1 MGGFLRLL
9 TGLALLPMCWGVS
22 RAFFD
27 AIVLSAGATG
37 LANPETLSLLG
48 GIAAF
53 AFVWMAISHPVKM
66 YVLGHELT
74 HAMWGL
80 LFGARPSDVRVSA
93 TGGSVKLTKSNML
106 ITLAPYFFPF
116 YTFIVIVVA
125 LVTYAFLRPLPYLPL
140 WMFLIGFTWSFH
152 VLFTLETLGQRQPD
166 VKLYGRI
173 FSWTF
178 IFIVNLGI
186 VLLWLAT
193 MTPLTFA
200 QLGGTL
206 VNRVLSAYTG
216 IGLFVWSGV
225 RWLHAQLTASILPSS
240 FFVHNSSF

>member
-1 MGGFLRLL
+1 MGNFFRFLI
-9 TGLALLPMCWGVS
+9 GLALLPLCWGFS
-22 RAFFD
+22 RSLLD
-27 AIVLSAGATG
+27 AIVFSAGASG
-37 LANPETLSLLG
+37 IASAETLSLLAG
-48 GIAAF
+48 VAAF
-53 AFVWMAISHPVKM
+53 ALAWMALSHPVKT

-74 HAMWGL
+74 HALWGL

-93 TGGSVKLTKSNML
+93 SGGSVRLTKSNLL

-116 YTFIVIVVA
+116 YTFIVIVIA

-178 IFIVNLGI
+178 IFIANVAI
-186 VLLWLAT
+186 VLVWLAT

-200 QLGGTL
+200 DLGGIL
-206 VNRVLSAYTG
+206 YHRSVDAYVG
-216 IGLFVWSGV
+216 FYGFVVW
-225 RWLHAQLTASILPSS
+225 TISS
-240 FFVHNSSF
+240 LRSLM

>member
-1 MGGFLRLL
+1 MANFLRFLI
-9 TGLALLPMCWGVS
+9 GLAFLPLCWGVS
-22 RAFFD
+22 RAFLD
-27 AIVLSAGATG
+27 AILISTGTTGWLSVEAV
-37 LANPETLSLLG
+37 SLLG

-53 AFVWMAISHPVKM
+53 AMSWFALSHPVRM

-74 HAMWGL
+74 HALWGL

-93 TGGSVKLTKSNML
+93 SGGSVRLTKSNML

-116 YTFIVIVVA
+116 YTFLVIIVA
-125 LVTYAFLRPLPYLPL
+125 LVTYAFFRPLPYLPL
-140 WMFLIGFTWSFH
+140 WLFLIGFTWSFH

-178 IFIVNLGI
+178 IFIVNVAI
-186 VLLWLAT
+186 VLVWLAT

-200 QLGGTL
+200 ELGQIL
-206 VNRVLSAYTG
+206 LNRIVSAYVLL
-216 IGLFVWSGV
+216 GLYSWRAVTWLWSLKG
-225 RWLHAQLTASILPSS
+225 R
-240 FFVHNSSF
+240 

>member
-1 MGGFLRLL
+1 MANFLRLL
-9 TGLALLPMCWGVS
+9 LGLALLPACWGVS

-27 AIVLSAGATG
+27 AIVVSAGSSG
-37 LANPETLSLLG
+37 WMSPEALSLLA

-53 AFVWMAISHPVKM
+53 AMAWFALSHPVRM

-74 HAMWGL
+74 HALWGL

-93 TGGSVKLTKSNML
+93 SGGSVKLTKSNML

-125 LVTYAFLRPLPYLPL
+125 LVTYAFFRPLPYLPL
-140 WMFLIGFTWSFH
+140 WLFLVGFTWSFH

-178 IFIVNLGI
+178 IFIVNVAI
-186 VLLWLAT
+186 VLVWLAT

-200 QLGGTL
+200 ELGQILLDRIVSTY
-206 VNRVLSAYTG
+206 VLL
-216 IGLFVWSGV
+216 GLYAWRAVTWLWSIKG
-225 RWLHAQLTASILPSS
+225 R
-240 FFVHNSSF
+240 

>member
-1 MGGFLRLL
+1 MANFLRLL
-9 TGLALLPMCWGVS
+9 LGLALLPMCWGVS

-27 AIVLSAGATG
+27 AIVIAAGASG
-37 LANPETLSLLG
+37 WMSVEALSLLG

-53 AFVWMAISHPVKM
+53 AMAWFALSHPVRM

-74 HAMWGL
+74 HALWGL

-93 TGGSVKLTKSNML
+93 SGGSVRLTKSNML

-125 LVTYAFLRPLPYLPL
+125 LVTYAFFRPLPYLPL
-140 WMFLIGFTWSFH
+140 WLFLVGFTWSFH

-178 IFIVNLGI
+178 IFLVNVGI
-186 VLLWLAT
+186 VLVWLAL

-200 QLGGTL
+200 ELGQILLERIVSAYVQLGL
-206 VNRVLSAYTG
+206 CCWRAVAWL
-216 IGLFVWSGV
+216 WSLRG
-225 RWLHAQLTASILPSS
+225 R
-240 FFVHNSSF
+240 

>member
-1 MGGFLRLL
+1 MANFLRLL
-9 TGLALLPMCWGVS
+9 LGLALLPMCWGVS

-27 AIVLSAGATG
+27 AIVIAAGASG
-37 LANPETLSLLG
+37 WMSVEALSLLG
-48 GIAAF
+48 GVAAF
-53 AFVWMAISHPVKM
+53 AMSWFALSHPVRM

-74 HAMWGL
+74 HALWGL

-93 TGGSVKLTKSNML
+93 SGGSVKLTKSNML
-106 ITLAPYFFPF
+106 ITLAPYFFTF

-125 LVTYAFLRPLPYLPL
+125 LITYAFFRPLPYLPL
-140 WMFLIGFTWSFH
+140 WLFLVGFTWSFH

-178 IFIVNLGI
+178 IFLVNVGI
-186 VLLWLAT
+186 VLVWLAL

-200 QLGGTL
+200 ELGQIL
-206 VNRVLSAYTG
+206 LDRVVSAYVLL
-216 IGLFVWSGV
+216 GLSFWRAVTWLWSLKG
-225 RWLHAQLTASILPSS
+225 R
-240 FFVHNSSF
+240 

>member
-1 MGGFLRLL
+1 MANFLRFLI
-9 TGLALLPMCWGVS
+9 GLALLPLCWGVS
-22 RAFFD
+22 RAFLD
-27 AIVLSAGATG
+27 ATLISAGTTG
-37 LANPETLSLLG
+37 WLSVEAVSLLG

-53 AFVWMAISHPVKM
+53 AMSWFALSHPVRM

-74 HAMWGL
+74 HALWGL

-93 TGGSVKLTKSNML
+93 SGGSVRLTKSNML

-116 YTFIVIVVA
+116 YTFLVIIVA
-125 LVTYAFLRPLPYLPL
+125 LITYAFFRPLPFLPL
-140 WMFLIGFTWSFH
+140 WLFLIGFTWSFH

-178 IFIVNLGI
+178 IFIVNVAI
-186 VLLWLAT
+186 VLVWLAT

-200 QLGGTL
+200 DLGQIL
-206 VNRVLSAYTG
+206 LNRIVSAYVLL
-216 IGLFVWSGV
+216 GLYSWRAVTWLWSLKG
-225 RWLHAQLTASILPSS
+225 R
-240 FFVHNSSF
+240 